1 MSLLRLAVLGP
12 PEVFHDTTRLTFPLR
27 KAQALLLYLAVE
39 GGMHSRSKLAAFLW
53 PDSQPQAG
61 RIALRNAL
69 VPLRSLLDAP
79 QIAAS
84 QPRHLHS
91 SRDQLGLNPQAPL
104 EMDLDVVQ
112 QAYQQVQRA
121 TPSASEERHAVLLAE
136 VQHALALVRG
146 PFLDGFWLGEDSPF
160 DEWREQQQRQWQ
172 VRLLLLLDRLSSWYE
187 AAGAFEAARETLT
200 RWLAL
205 DPLAEETSRRL
216 MRVSLALGDPG
227 AAMQVYTML
236 QARLADEFQMTPTPE
251 TVALAEQSRALT
263 RRGGYAA
270 MFPTRAR
277 SVPPA
282 NLVAPFLGRTG
293 AFRQLVKCFQQARQG
308 RPQIVLVVG
317 EAGIGKTRLA
327 HEFVTWARAQGAE
340 VVRGHAFEMGG
351 RLPYQ
356 PLVQALRERLEAENA
371 PEDLLEDVWLAEL
384 ARLLPELRVRY
395 PDLPAPTED
404 ELAAKV
410 RLFESCVRLLD
421 ALARRAPLMLFL
433 DDLQWT
439 DEASL
444 DLLRYLG
451 HAWKEQGSRVLV
463 LGTLREEEV
472 ALQPE
477 LAAQLGNLERELP
490 VTRVP
495 LQPLTRKETFQL
507 VEALVGERAP
517 SHGQESQRAVLAD
530 FLFTHT
536 GGQPLYLG
544 ETLKLLRERELL
556 VPYLGT
562 DGAWRLE
569 PIGNIVEAI
578 AQEGSRLDLFPPSV
592 RALVQA
598 RLARLTA
605 PARHL
610 VMASAVLGTQATAR
624 HLWQIAEVESPSPG
638 PGAHAGIEAL
648 EEAMKRGLLRE
659 EAGRGHLS
667 SYSFAHDLIR
677 DIVYTELGEARRQNL
692 HQRAS
697 MVLRS
702 EGANAAELAYHAR
715 LAGETETA
723 YRFSVQAGME
733 AVAVFAVADAIGYYE
748 QARALLQES
757 PQFQDAVSISEV
769 ERLYVHLGQAYAFQ
783 EAYSRVQQIYEELLM
798 YARHKQQFSLVSMA
812 LNRLAILAI
821 QQANDQPTAR
831 ALLEQ
836 ALQIVET
843 HHDQRMLAETK
854 WNLAQIMTA
863 AWQDPISALP
873 HGQQAF
879 SLARAIHNQE
889 LEARSLLLLGWIALR
904 TEELEQAT
912 RYFEKSLQLYAHL
925 RPEQKATQGL
935 SLAHFMSGAPL
946 NQSLTYRAS
955 EIMCWAFLG
964 LVQIHSGQQAESIHS
979 GRKALELAQA
989 TRNVWVCFTSTYSL
1003 VHALLDAGSYE
1014 EAHGLMQN
1022 LVAPARTLPP
1032 GIVYQRFL
1040 IALERTY
1047 HALQQW
1053 EEARSIL
1060 VEADTVAERLNLGRV
1075 RAPAL
1080 SQLCMN
1086 YAVTGAWEKSGACA
1100 RIAVTERRKDER
1112 GLLMLD
1118 FSPYDIEALLRA
1130 GEERLAREE
1139 LQRLGEH
1146 LVLPRRFRVSYL
1158 QSWAILAAWEN
1169 KHGQAIGLLREA
1181 ATLAAEINLPGEQWQ
1196 IQAALG
1202 KLYEAKG
1209 AHEHASMA
1217 YTEATN
1223 LIQELAR
1230 DIQDDEVRARFLCGP
1245 QIHPV
1250 LQRAQDL
1257 AAYIHS
1263 EDA

>member
-53 PDSQPQAG
+53 PDSQPQAS

-112 QAYQQVQRA
+112 QAYQQVQEA

-136 VQHALALVRG
+136 VQRALALVRG

-160 DEWREQQQRQWQ
+160 DEWREQQQRRWQ
-172 VRLLLLLDRLSSWYE
+172 VRLFLLL
-187 AAGAFEAARETLT
+187 
-200 RWLAL
+200 
-205 DPLAEETSRRL
+205 
-216 MRVSLALGDPG
+216 
-227 AAMQVYTML
+227 
-236 QARLADEFQMTPTPE
+236 
-251 TVALAEQSRALT
+251 
-263 RRGGYAA
+263 
-270 MFPTRAR
+270 
-277 SVPPA
+277 
-282 NLVAPFLGRTG
+282 
-293 AFRQLVKCFQQARQG
+293 
-308 RPQIVLVVG
+308 
-317 EAGIGKTRLA
+317 
-327 HEFVTWARAQGAE
+327 
-340 VVRGHAFEMGG
+340 
-351 RLPYQ
+351 
-356 PLVQALRERLEAENA
+356 
-371 PEDLLEDVWLAEL
+371 
-384 ARLLPELRVRY
+384 
-395 PDLPAPTED
+395 
-404 ELAAKV
+404 
-410 RLFESCVRLLD
+410 
-421 ALARRAPLMLFL
+421 
-433 DDLQWT
+433 
-439 DEASL
+439 
-444 DLLRYLG
+444 
-451 HAWKEQGSRVLV
+451 
-463 LGTLREEEV
+463 
-472 ALQPE
+472 
-477 LAAQLGNLERELP
+477 
-490 VTRVP
+490 
-495 LQPLTRKETFQL
+495 
-507 VEALVGERAP
+507 
-517 SHGQESQRAVLAD
+517 
-530 FLFTHT
+530 
-536 GGQPLYLG
+536 
-544 ETLKLLRERELL
+544 
-556 VPYLGT
+556 
-562 DGAWRLE
+562 
-569 PIGNIVEAI
+569 
-578 AQEGSRLDLFPPSV
+578 
-592 RALVQA
+592 
-598 RLARLTA
+598 
-605 PARHL
+605 
-610 VMASAVLGTQATAR
+610 
-624 HLWQIAEVESPSPG
+624 
-638 PGAHAGIEAL
+638 
-648 EEAMKRGLLRE
+648 
-659 EAGRGHLS
+659 
-667 SYSFAHDLIR
+667 
-677 DIVYTELGEARRQNL
+677 
-692 HQRAS
+692 
-697 MVLRS
+697 
-702 EGANAAELAYHAR
+702 EGANAVELAYHAR

-912 RYFEKSLQLYAHL
+912 RYFKESLQLYAHL

-1146 LVLPRRFRVSYL
+1146 LALPRRFRVSYL

-1181 ATLAAEINLPGEQWQ
+1181 AALAAEIDLPGEQWQ

-1202 KLYEAKG
+1202 KLYEAEG

-1263 EDA
+1263 EDV